1 MVVCREASAP
11 VGDLA
16 WVRRLRKVA
25 LSAHAASAVVA
36 KLANSVLV
44 LHVYTSLNRKNE
56 PV

>member
-44 LHVYTSLNRKNE
+44 LHVYTFLNRKNE